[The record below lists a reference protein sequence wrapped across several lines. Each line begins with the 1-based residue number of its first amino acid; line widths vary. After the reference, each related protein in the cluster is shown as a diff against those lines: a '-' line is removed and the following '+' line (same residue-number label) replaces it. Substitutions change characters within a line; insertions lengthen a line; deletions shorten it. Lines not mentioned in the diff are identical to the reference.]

1 MRFNWNDTV
10 TCWLKLLIFLPVSC
24 SATPIPTFP
33 LDVRD
38 DVNHEETGCSRSRA
52 ERFRAAQ
59 FRAAQFRAA
68 RFSAAAAL
76 KRAARNW
83 EEVLSNTGDRQAMVA
98 AFTFEIGSLSN
109 VLRISVGDKH
119 VTVVERYSFFV

>member
-1 MRFNWNDTV
+1 MSSHCLN
-10 TCWLKLLIFLPVSC
+10 CSC
-24 SATPIPTFP
+24 LHRPAIK
-33 LDVRD
+33 
-38 DVNHEETGCSRSRA
+38 GCSRSRA
-52 ERFRAAQ
+52 ER

-76 KRAARNW
+76 KRA
-83 EEVLSNTGDRQAMVA
+83 VLSNTGDRQAMVA

-119 VTVVERYSFFV
+119 VTEVERYSFFVLSFCI

>member
-1 MRFNWNDTV
+1 V
-10 TCWLKLLIFLPVSC
+10 SVWLAQSC
-24 SATPIPTFP
+24 IDESQ
-33 LDVRD
+33 
-38 DVNHEETGCSRSRA
+38 GYSRSRA

-83 EEVLSNTGDRQAMVA
+83 EQVLSNNGDRQAMVA

-109 VLRISVGDKH
+109 VQWISVGDKH
-119 VTVVERYSFFV
+119 VTVSLCKVSAYRPLGM

>member
-1 MRFNWNDTV
+1 MASFVLKFSHFRCHGNRGRSDINFNDTG
-10 TCWLKLLIFLPVSC
+10 KLPDLENPRLVQH
-24 SATPIPTFP
+24 
-33 LDVRD
+33 L
-38 DVNHEETGCSRSRA
+38 GCSRSRA

-76 KRAARNW
+76 KRA
-83 EEVLSNTGDRQAMVA
+83 VLSNTGDRQAMVA

-119 VTVVERYSFFV
+119 VTEVERYSFFVLSFCI